1 MNTFIPPGV
10 NTPPPFERLPI
21 YQAVNGDDWVLDF
34 SLFNP
39 VTKAPATMANT
50 LVTMV
55 VTDNRFSEN
64 AYWQGSWGA
73 GIMPDN
79 RIPGLVHVFIPKSVT
94 SALRRGVYTYSVRVT
109 DIETEASTTT
119 LVGYIQVE
127 YEATSPN
134 HNIPY
139 RTPVTQDLTQYVTQE
154 KLNIAVLN
162 ALKES
167 TLYTKSQLG
176 TLVDTLASGISEN
189 NDPSIDEIIALLKK
203 LVDNLEAAKELKL

>member
-10 NTPPPFERLPI
+10 NTPPPFERLPL

-39 VTKAPATMANT
+39 VTKEPATMANT

-55 VTDNRFSEN
+55 ITDNRFSEN

-79 RIPGLVHVFIPKSVT
+79 LIPGLVHVFVPKSVT

-109 DIETEASTTT
+109 DIATEASTTT

-139 RTPVTQDLTQYVTQE
+139 REPINKDLTQYVTQE

-167 TLYTKSQLG
+167 TLYTKEQIRS
-176 TLVDTLASGISEN
+176 LVNTLASGIKDNE
-189 NDPSIDEIIALLKK
+189 DPSIDEIIEMLRNITE
-203 LVDNLEAAKELKL
+203 NLEKAKEIKL

>member
-1 MNTFIPPGV
+1 MNTFTPPGV
-10 NTPPPFERLPI
+10 NTPPPFERLPL
-21 YQAVNGDDWVLDF
+21 YQAVNGDDWVMDF

-39 VTKAPATMANT
+39 VTKEPATMANT

-55 VTDNRFSEN
+55 ITDNRFSEN
-64 AYWQGSWGA
+64 SYWQGTWGE
-73 GIMPDN
+73 GMIPDN
-79 RIPGLVHVFIPKSVT
+79 RIPGLVHVFIPRTVT

-109 DIETEASTTT
+109 DKATEASTTT

-139 RTPVTQDLTQYVTQE
+139 RTPVTKDLTQYVTQE
-154 KLNIAVLN
+154 KLNIAVFN

-167 TLYTKSQLG
+167 TLYTKAQLG
-176 TLVDTLASGISEN
+176 TLVDTLASGISEKQN
-189 NDPSIDEIIALLKK
+189 PSIDDIIALLKK
-203 LVDNLEAAKELKL
+203 LVENLENAKDLNI